1 MDWNLKAVAWVSVLG
16 CLCWAWKQAVP
27 RQPSLGR
34 VGQGPRGGEPHR
46 RDKAETP
53 NSAQGY
59 EVGAPA
65 PLGLLPGWGWEE
77 HFLLGSAG
85 EAEMQGPGGGIG
97 SPRGLSRCL
106 PDRGPQAGT
115 RESWQLSHHQVLLWP
130 GCSPGWTLGHHALP
144 PESGLKSPLAGQL
157 CQPGLSVS
165 QPRALPPWRATTSG
179 QERPS
184 FPTSLPLLRRWPQWE
199 H

>member
-34 VGQGPRGGEPHR
+34 VGQGPRGGEPRH

-77 HFLLGSAG
+77 PVGTPCWGQGKLRCRAQG
-85 EAEMQGPGGGIG
+85 EASGA
-97 SPRGLSRCL
+97 RG
-106 PDRGPQAGT
+106 A
-115 RESWQLSHHQVLLWP
+115 
-130 GCSPGWTLGHHALP
+130 
-144 PESGLKSPLAGQL
+144 
-157 CQPGLSVS
+157 
-165 QPRALPPWRATTSG
+165 
-179 QERPS
+179 
-184 FPTSLPLLRRWPQWE
+184 
-199 H
+199 